1 MRWTNEQLDLLR
13 KVGDPDVDP
22 MVDAYLDARSARPS
36 ELLGRMIRTTAVQPE
51 DSSPEIEAWLAKEP
65 GVPAWHDP
73 ALIKQGEEFFFKNGP
88 EIILSLLL
96 AALPECYAAWRGVQV
111 LHLTA
116 RLLSNPQRRLVETAQ
131 MVIDA
136 MSPDGLIA
144 GGRGYKTVRR
154 VRLMHSG
161 IRSLVESDEVIYSN
175 DPNETRPHYDP
186 DWGTPINQ
194 EDMLGTLMTFSL
206 VAMDAIEKMGTP
218 VSTAEAKAYHHVWNY
233 VGYLIGIRPEL
244 LPISLDDGRELVRL
258 IQTRQ
263 FAPCTEGREMTAAI
277 LNFARDAVRL
287 PWLQGLPAT
296 TIRHLV
302 GARTADIIGV
312 PPADWTGLVIPP
324 VTLAMRVMSFF
335 EQRKLLLGMV
345 TADFNRAL
353 LEALIAVGRGGDRPS
368 FDIPTE
374 LAKNWGLK
382 QETVLV

>member
-1 MRWTNEQLDLLR
+1 MRFTNEQLDMLR
-13 KVGDPDVDP
+13 NIGDPEVDP
-22 MVDAYLDARSARPS
+22 MVDAYLDALNARPS
-36 ELLGRMIRTTAVQPE
+36 ELLGRLIRNTGVRPE
-51 DSSPEIEAWLAKEP
+51 DSSPAIEAWLATEP
-65 GVPAWHDP
+65 LIPDWYDAS
-73 ALIKQGEEFFFKNGP
+73 LIKHGEEFFFKNGP

-136 MSPDGLIA
+136 MSPDGLVA
-144 GGRGYKTVRR
+144 GGRGYKTVRH

-161 IRSLVESDEVIYSN
+161 IRSLIESDEVIYTN
-175 DPNETRPHYDP
+175 DPKETRPHYDP
-186 DWGTPINQ
+186 DWGTPVNQ
-194 EDMLGTLMTFSL
+194 EDMLGTLMTFSI

-218 VSTAEAKAYHHVWNY
+218 VSPQEAEAYHHVWNY
-233 VGYLIGIRPEL
+233 VGYLIGIRPDL
-244 LPISLDDGRELVRL
+244 LPLSLDEGRELVRL
-258 IQTRQ
+258 IQLRQ
-263 FAPCTEGREMTAAI
+263 FAPCDEGRDMTAAI
-277 LNFARDAVRL
+277 LTFARRAVKL

-312 PPADWTGLVIPP
+312 PPSDWTGFVIPP
-324 VTLAMRVMSFF
+324 LTQVMRVMSFF
-335 EQRKLLLGMV
+335 EQRKLLLGVV

-353 LEALIAVGRGGDRPS
+353 LEALIAVGRGGERPT

-374 LAKNWGLK
+374 LAASWGLK
-382 QETVLV
+382 QDVVQV